1 MEFENKIL
9 SREIQENLYSTGKT
23 LSTAESCT
31 GGRIAESIIAV
42 PGASDYFKG
51 GIICYTNEVKERLLH
66 VDPKLIEE
74 KTAVCEEVAV
84 SMVKGA
90 TQALNTDFAVAAT
103 GIAGPGGGTK
113 EIPVGTIWLAC
124 GSKEKVITCKLE
136 EDNGRD
142 KNLAYASFRALIL
155 LKEFLEENNPK
166 EEKDEDRVSPIGQF

>member
-113 EIPVGTIWLAC
+113 DIPVGTIWLAC
-124 GSKEKVITCKLE
+124 GSKDKVITCKLE

-155 LKEFLEENNPK
+155 LKEFLDENNPK
-166 EEKDEDRVSPIGQF
+166 EEKDEDRVSPIGQI